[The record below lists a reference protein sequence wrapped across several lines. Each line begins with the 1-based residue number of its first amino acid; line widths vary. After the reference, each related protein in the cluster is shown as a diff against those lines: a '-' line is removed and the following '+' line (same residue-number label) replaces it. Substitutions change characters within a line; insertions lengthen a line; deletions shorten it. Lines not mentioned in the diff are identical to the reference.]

1 MTSQSPSKFELA
13 TFHDG
18 DIHAT
23 GDDVDPSEDYVY
35 IMTTKGMKYD
45 EAVKLMKRLND
56 NV

>member
-1 MTSQSPSKFELA
+1 MTSQSWSKFELA

-23 GDDVDPSEDYVY
+23 GDDVEPSEDYVY
-35 IMTTKGMKYD
+35 IITTKGMEYD
-45 EAVKLMKRLND
+45 EAVKLMKMLND

>member
-1 MTSQSPSKFELA
+1 MTSQSESKFELV

-18 DIHAT
+18 DVHT
-23 GDDVDPSEDYVY
+23 SGDDVEPSEDYVY
-35 IMTTKGMKYD
+35 IITTNGMEYD